1 MKRVRVANSARRRAR
16 AFTLI
21 EAIAAIVLLSVA
33 VPSMTWGVRDAVI
46 RRTDPIKLTKARWLL
61 AERMEQIIADRHSTS
76 RGYDYCVTAAYPAE
90 GSVSGFTGFSR
101 SVSIN
106 AINTTVGTTGWK
118 MVTVSVTYVDGVG
131 VARTITLSTILTS
144 YTP

>member
-1 MKRVRVANSARRRAR
+1 MKSLPAATSTRRRGR

-46 RRTDPIKLTKARWLL
+46 RRTDPLKLTKARWLA
-61 AERMEQIIADRHSTS
+61 AEKLEEIIADRHSTS
-76 RGYDYCVTAAYPAE
+76 RGYAYCVTAAYAAE
-90 GSVSGFTGFSR
+90 ASVSGFSGFSR

-106 AINTTVGTTGWK
+106 AINTTNGASGWK
-118 MVTVSVTYVDGVG
+118 YVTVTVTYVDGLG
-131 VARTITLSTILTS
+131 AARTISLSTILTN

>member
-61 AERMEQIIADRHSTS
+61 AERMEQIIADRHSTT

-90 GSVSGFTGFSR
+90 ASVSGFTGFSR

-106 AINTTVGTTGWK
+106 AINTNVGTTGWK
-118 MVTVSVTYVDGVG
+118 LVTVSVTYVDGVG

>member
-1 MKRVRVANSARRRAR
+1 MKGVRVANSARRRAR

-90 GSVSGFTGFSR
+90 ASVSGFTGFSR

-106 AINTTVGTTGWK
+106 AINTNVGTTGWK
-118 MVTVSVTYVDGVG
+118 MVTVTVTYVDGVG
-131 VARTITLSTILTS
+131 VARSITLSTILTS

>member
-1 MKRVRVANSARRRAR
+1 MRFRVANSARRRVR

-21 EAIAAIVLLSVA
+21 EAIASIVLLSVA

-61 AERMEQIIADRHSTS
+61 AERMEQVIADRHSTS
-76 RGYDYCVTAAYPAE
+76 RGYDYCVTANYPAE
-90 GSVSGFTGFSR
+90 GSVSGFSGFSR
-101 SVSIN
+101 STSIN
-106 AINTTVGTTGWK
+106 AINTNVGTTGWK
-118 MVTVSVTYVDGVG
+118 MVTVTVTYIDGVG
-131 VARTITLSTILTS
+131 VARAITLSTILTN

>member
-90 GSVSGFTGFSR
+90 ASVSGFTGFSR

-106 AINTTVGTTGWK
+106 AINTNVGTTGWK
-118 MVTVSVTYVDGVG
+118 MVTVTVTYVDGVG
-131 VARTITLSTILTS
+131 WPARSRCRRS
-144 YTP
+144 

>member
-90 GSVSGFTGFSR
+90 ASVSGFTGFSR

-106 AINTTVGTTGWK
+106 AINTNVGTTGWK
-118 MVTVSVTYVDGVG
+118 MVTVTVTYVDGVG
-131 VARTITLSTILTS
+131 VARSITLSTILTS

>member
-1 MKRVRVANSARRRAR
+1 MKRSRVANSARRRAK

-76 RGYDYCVTAAYPAE
+76 RGYDYCVNAVYPAE
-90 GSVSGFTGFSR
+90 GSVSGFSGFSR
-101 SVSIN
+101 STSIS
-106 AINTTVGTTGWK
+106 AINTNVGTTGWK
-118 MVTVSVTYVDGVG
+118 MATVTVTYIDGVG
-131 VARTITLSTILTS
+131 VARTISLSSILTN